1 KKFKDKKINIIL
13 IDPAK
18 LLLEKIILIEKG
30 EMYHDPKMENENYT
44 VIDLNEYELDI
55 TISKINMYGE
65 NLNDINFECD
75 FLFSLTALQNVSNL
89 NKIIEIIKNKKIK
102 NFILSYLYRGKE
114 NELDKVIELFE
125 KLEFKKL
132 LKNNKDIF
140 FVK

>member
-1 KKFKDKKINIIL
+1 
-13 IDPAK
+13 
-18 LLLEKIILIEKG
+18 
-30 EMYHDPKMENENYT
+30 MYHDPKMENENYT